1 MNNSLIDAFKSMP
14 PSPCD
19 AYSCSFRKKCAT
31 EKLACEAFVHYVS
44 TGRTVHPMMQFRGT
58 ADKRRAANVLDKTQ
72 SPSHVLYYRLFP
84 TPGR

>member
-1 MNNSLIDAFKSMP
+1 MMNNNLIEAFKSMP

-19 AYSCSFRKKCAT
+19 AYGCPLRKKCAT

-44 TGRTVHPMMQFRGT
+44 TGRTVHPMMQFKGT
-58 ADKRRAANVLDKTQ
+58 AEKRRATNVLDKTQ

-84 TPGR
+84 GR